1 MCGRDGTDV
10 VQLVQTTPQGI
21 GTDGTE
27 ARYEGAAT
35 AHREMDSRQVLHRSG
50 NVVTLLATF
59 FFVFIL
65 RYYALSVRACTK
77 RKSGFPR
84 CCTFALSEKHSE
96 GVDKDASRAVANISL
111 FIFHFSLIL
120 IMILYV
126 LKKNKNSKSAAFG
139 KYFAYPVIEETVTL
153 DGLAEHMSSHNTPYS
168 KGAIKGMLTDMVS
181 CIKELLLE
189 GKNVKIADLAIFSLG
204 IKNNGGAVSEDV
216 FTVSKHIKGVKL
228 RARATGELIAKSLNL
243 EATLKKASATTK
255 TSGNGGSNGGGTTPT
270 GGDSNTGGSQSG
282 GTGSITPSG
291 GGSGSNSG
299 SGSNTGGNSGNSGND
314 PNDPND
320 PNWQGDIN

>member
-1 MCGRDGTDV
+1 
-10 VQLVQTTPQGI
+10 
-21 GTDGTE
+21 
-27 ARYEGAAT
+27 
-35 AHREMDSRQVLHRSG
+35 
-50 NVVTLLATF
+50 
-59 FFVFIL
+59 
-65 RYYALSVRACTK
+65 
-77 RKSGFPR
+77 
-84 CCTFALSEKHSE
+84 
-96 GVDKDASRAVANISL
+96 
-111 FIFHFSLIL
+111 
-120 IMILYV
+120 MILYV

-270 GGDSNTGGSQSG
+270 GGDSNTGGSQNQSG
-282 GTGSITPSG
+282 SGSSQSG
-291 GGSGSNSG
+291 GGSQNGGSNTGGNSGSGSNTGSGTNG
-299 SGSNTGGNSGNSGND
+299 SGSNTGGNSGSQSGTEQGQEGDYRLVIYKYGNGTSTVTDDSEQEINSNDQVHSGSNVNISVVPVEGKEPIAKVNGNRITLTE
-314 PNDPND
+314 NDGTYTGSFQMPTK
-320 PNWQGDIN
+320 GTVLEINSEPDEWDYADQN